1 MAMNWI
7 LPETVWL
14 LFCAHGGLVSL
25 SFVMS
30 MIEFLQTGRVYILDM
45 YNPGI
50 YPFVSC
56 LL

>member
-1 MAMNWI
+1 MNWI

>member
-1 MAMNWI
+1 MNWI
-7 LPETVWL
+7 LLMTVWL
-14 LFCAHGGLVSL
+14 PIFPHGGSISL
-25 SFVMS
+25 SFGIL
-30 MIEFLQTGRVYILDM
+30 MIEFLLTGRVYILDM